1 MMRWLLAVTRSLGRD
16 HCGCATGALFLGLA
30 LLATSAWQAWHWDQ
44 ASLAPWSAV
53 GRVLGYSML
62 AALVGKALG
71 IALHAWH
78 RRSEVPRTH

>member
-1 MMRWLLAVTRSLGRD
+1 
-16 HCGCATGALFLGLA
+16 
-30 LLATSAWQAWHWDQ
+30 LATSVWQAWHWDQ